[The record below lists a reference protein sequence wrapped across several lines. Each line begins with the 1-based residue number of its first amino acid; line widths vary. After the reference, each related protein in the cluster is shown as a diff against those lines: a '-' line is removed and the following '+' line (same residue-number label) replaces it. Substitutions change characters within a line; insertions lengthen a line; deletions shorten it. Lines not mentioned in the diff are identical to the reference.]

1 MQAQY
6 KGQYS
11 GLPNRRWGVGI
22 PRLLHMAWYPSGHKG
37 LDLKSC
43 VSASIW
49 LVGSNPTHAAASQRS
64 LHVAMLFSLILYIC
78 SVGQAAKTWDFQS
91 QNRVSITLRSTIWPC
106 GRIGRVTALSRRSFA
121 GSYPARVTI
130 IWRISSEEQ
139 NASLSRWRPRVQVPY
154 TSPPIQ
160 NLASY

>member
-1 MQAQY
+1 MRRRHPTHSDAASSNSAILKFIHTVQALFNMQAQY

-11 GLPNRRWGVGI
+11 GLPNRGWGVGI

-64 LHVAMLFSLILYIC
+64 LHVAMLFSLILYIR

-91 QNRVSITLRSTIWPC
+91 QNRVSITLRSTK
-106 GRIGRVTALSRRSFA
+106 
-121 GSYPARVTI
+121 
-130 IWRISSEEQ
+130 
-139 NASLSRWRPRVQVPY
+139 
-154 TSPPIQ
+154 IQ
-160 NLASY
+160 EMNNLCQWEFIRQKI